1 MNSHVVGVFFKLS
14 VLASVSAVVYEVTG
28 LGRGYI
34 GARTDT
40 TQQSGQ
46 TPDKE
51 AEMDHI
57 AIYVS
62 GYTEADPTGM
72 LFPNKCRLSDP
83 TKWVCFESTVWP
95 GTCRS
100 GHGIRVFCIVKR
112 IL

>member
-1 MNSHVVGVFFKLS
+1 VSSINHQFWR
-14 VLASVSAVVYEVTG
+14 SVSAVVYEIRG

-51 AEMDHI
+51 AEMSNI
-57 AIYVS
+57 SVYVS

-72 LFPNKCRLSDP
+72 LSPNNCRLSDP
-83 TKWVCFESTVWP
+83 TKWVGFES
-95 GTCRS
+95 
-100 GHGIRVFCIVKR
+100 
-112 IL
+112 